1 MGRKKYFAALAAAG
15 MIGAMALGS
24 RLIHTPQMDGPSQMT
39 IGPTSTRA
47 RPIQVGWKPVM
58 ANIIWTFP
66 MDI

>member
-24 RLIHTPQMDGPSQMT
+24 AFNSYAAD
-39 IGPTSTRA
+39 
-47 RPIQVGWKPVM
+47 GWKPVM

>member
-24 RLIHTPQMDGPSQMT
+24 AFNSYAADDGPSQMT